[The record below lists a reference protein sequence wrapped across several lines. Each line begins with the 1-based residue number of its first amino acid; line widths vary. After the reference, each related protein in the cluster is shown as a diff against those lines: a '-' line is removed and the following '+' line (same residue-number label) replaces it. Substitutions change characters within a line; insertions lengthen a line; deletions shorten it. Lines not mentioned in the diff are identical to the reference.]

1 MGREEL
7 AMDQFWQREIF
18 ETLADVFEIVFLI
31 PIEPLDGA
39 APPREMWQSK
49 RDYLEIRVDL
59 QQSDDAPAYFFFPTE
74 LVKEIAGNF
83 LGLDVGTLDQVG
95 LDAAGKVAARM
106 TIGGLLGRI
115 DPDAMILA
123 GEPQVRAID
132 TFTPGRLYEAPGA
145 WVYKTGHGF
154 LWVDLGWVGLTN
166 HN

>member
-1 MGREEL
+1 MGRL
-7 AMDQFWQREIF
+7 WQKEIY

-39 APPREMWQSK
+39 APPSEMWQCK

-59 QQSDDAPAYFFFPTE
+59 LQGDDVPAYFFLPAE

-83 LGLDVGTLDQVG
+83 LGLDAGTLDRVG
-95 LDAAGKVAARM
+95 LDAAGKVVARM

-115 DPDAMILA
+115 DPDAMISA

-132 TFTPGRLYEAPGA
+132 TFTPGRLNEAPGA

-154 LWVDLGWVGLTN
+154 LWVDVGWVGATGL
-166 HN
+166 H